1 MVFRKYVLVLTFI
14 LFLLFSLPG
23 NAFAA
28 DQPVAIFHA
37 FNQNYKDVE
46 SFVCDLGKQGYSHV
60 QISPAQESN
69 PGNEWWKRYQPFDYS
84 VIEGLGSEDD
94 LKDLVDEAHG
104 CNVRVIAD
112 VVFNHMGNLDGGE
125 GFENLNKFPGL
136 SSSDFKTAD
145 SSTGQRPCEASENNG
160 YSDGNRNS
168 ELNCWLG
175 GLPDLNFT
183 DNVKNIQKAHIKK
196 LLDLGIDGF
205 RFDAA
210 KHIPKNVV
218 KEYIDFIDRESAR
231 KAWNYLEVIEDNDT
245 KAEDYNGIAAVTDF
259 RLYNSMKD
267 AFTFFGDL
275 RSLPANAVNDSRSAT
290 FGTNHDTIRSLN
302 DKAINPYDDITD
314 SYLAT
319 AYVLAR
325 EDGTPL
331 IFNEDNLKSPYINF
345 GVKFRQIMTQRGAE
359 GRNVKE
365 NILKVTDSNTV
376 AVMERGDEGFFV
388 ENKGLNRFDVP
399 VLDLTLSNL
408 EGCYKEL
415 RNDFTVAIEQRDGK
429 KFVTRWG
436 SADRGGMEIQG
447 RDALYFIREPF
458 SQCQAG

>member
-183 DNVKNIQKAHIKK
+183 DNVKNIQKAHIK
-196 LLDLGIDGF
+196 
-205 RFDAA
+205 
-210 KHIPKNVV
+210 
-218 KEYIDFIDRESAR
+218 
-231 KAWNYLEVIEDNDT
+231 NYLI
-245 KAEDYNGIAAVTDF
+245 
-259 RLYNSMKD
+259 L
-267 AFTFFGDL
+267 
-275 RSLPANAVNDSRSAT
+275 
-290 FGTNHDTIRSLN
+290 
-302 DKAINPYDDITD
+302 
-314 SYLAT
+314 
-319 AYVLAR
+319 VLM
-325 EDGTPL
+325 GFVL
-331 IFNEDNLKSPYINF
+331 MQLSISP
-345 GVKFRQIMTQRGAE
+345 KTWS
-359 GRNVKE
+359 K
-365 NILKVTDSNTV
+365 NT
-376 AVMERGDEGFFV
+376 
-388 ENKGLNRFDVP
+388 
-399 VLDLTLSNL
+399 
-408 EGCYKEL
+408 
-415 RNDFTVAIEQRDGK
+415 
-429 KFVTRWG
+429 
-436 SADRGGMEIQG
+436 
-447 RDALYFIREPF
+447 
-458 SQCQAG
+458 